1 MGSYHKV
8 RENYVIK
15 FSSKNFSYQ
24 LQHHFRHSR
33 QKHYMDGVHF
43 KAYQQDQGA
52 DENTYGLDADI
63 WQKFRSC
70 QGSHSFAPGV

>member
-1 MGSYHKV
+1 MNRVY
-8 RENYVIK
+8 
-15 FSSKNFSYQ
+15 
-24 LQHHFRHSR
+24 
-33 QKHYMDGVHF
+33 F

-70 QGSHSFAPGV
+70 QGSHSFAPESVDQDADTGSCDHGDHSRTQGFKDALEQA